1 MIDTTETD
9 ELLAITVKEF
19 WFKDKLTLAEMD
31 SVVYNLQQPIN
42 DKLIDISTRLRL
54 TNGAINKTRKNIDK
68 LRKRLKDDKGD
79 KNGRK
84 S

>member
-1 MIDTTETD
+1 MIDTKETD
-9 ELLAITVKEF
+9 ALLAITVKEF

-31 SVVYNLQQPIN
+31 SVVYNLQQSIN
-42 DKLIDISTRLRL
+42 DKLMDISTRLRL